1 MLSGNACTLSEFG
14 TRLSESSWIVFTSV
28 LTHFCLR
35 FDKGLGFSGFWPK
48 IGVIAPSS
56 KRQIIRVRRVN
67 ENFSFKREKARF
79 IVRILEQ
86 ALENAG
92 VGCKLKVVG

>member
-1 MLSGNACTLSEFG
+1 MTSSSEKMLSGKAGTCSEFG
-14 TRLSESSWIVFTSV
+14 TMLSESSWTVLVSI
-28 LTHFCLR
+28 LTHFSLR

-86 ALENAG
+86 LFKIQ
-92 VGCKLKVVG
+92 V